1 MFSAGSVV
9 IAADNIAGDT
19 EQGGNKTLVLIIP
32 VDILEISPG
41 NVGSSMVSIGSNVDL
56 SRYCLG

>member
-1 MFSAGSVV
+1 MV